1 MTRRLRRGEFHRRKL
16 HGSGIAEHGVAS
28 KRDRSGQEPHG
39 DQEYIHDA
47 SLQSFT
53 IETPHCA
60 TSRGAAVASC
70 FAIVFLTNIATV
82 RLDFV
87 KYCVATRW
95 MSAGVTAAILSRAFR
110 T

>member
-1 MTRRLRRGEFHRRKL
+1 MVLQEIDHHPVFEDVTRRLRWGEFHRSKL
-16 HGSGIAEHGVAS
+16 HGSGIVEHGVAS
-28 KRDRSGQEPHG
+28 KRNRSGQEPRG
-39 DQEYIHDA
+39 DDEHIHDA
-47 SLQSFT
+47 SLQSLT
-53 IETPHCA
+53 IVMPHCA

-95 MSAGVTAAILSRAFR
+95 M
-110 T
+110 